1 MAWRRRAPH
10 PELVREG
17 DAQGRTREIY
27 SELKQALGV
36 PHINLVYQLLGGH
49 PKFLELHWQ
58 AMRPAVDSAEF
69 FDFAERVRAD
79 AYTRLHNYFAVPD
92 LCAQIGELSSGAR
105 EEVTEVV
112 EVFQYTDA
120 LLLLILTAQLQA
132 FDAPVGS
139 PRPHETSP
147 AHPRFREKPVV
158 VNESSATPEQRKIFD
173 DIRRTLSLGI
183 LNTEFRALARFPLFF
198 SAYWAAL
205 KPAVQ
210 SPLYESM
217 VLGIRE
223 SAWNL
228 ARDQPVTLAWTI
240 RRSPRSC
247 VSPTSWRDPWRAW
260 CLTSPWPRSD
270 WRGAT
275 DEPHNR
281 GLPSTVTSPPV
292 RPNALQPLLPSFA
305 RMRPKLA

>member
-228 ARDQPVTLAWTI
+228 ARDLPVTLEISAEHMRDTGMDDKEI
-240 RRSPRSC
+240 TEVMRLTDFLARSMAGMVLNIALAKIGLEGGNRRAAQPGTAEHR
-247 VSPTSWRDPWRAW
+247 
-260 CLTSPWPRSD
+260 
-270 WRGAT
+270 
-275 DEPHNR
+275 DEPTR
-281 GLPSTVTSPPV
+281 
-292 RPNALQPLLPSFA
+292 AA
-305 RMRPKLA
+305 